1 MGNVRAKGR
10 WWYWF
15 CGVGHKDLGPVFEI
29 ETWVLGAHGCFRVR
43 YSLHST
49 ISVEKKKKCRR
60 VIVVGSGMIGRGTSL
75 WLKSFDNIF
84 IGREK

>member
-1 MGNVRAKGR
+1 MKAMNFVHGFHLVGIRTFAVMGNVRAKGR

-15 CGVGHKDLGPVFEI
+15 CGIGHNHLGLVFEI

-49 ISVEKKKKCRR
+49 TSVKKKIEVR
-60 VIVVGSGMIGRGTSL
+60 VICG
-75 WLKSFDNIF
+75 WK
-84 IGREK
+84 

>member
-1 MGNVRAKGR
+1 MMGNVRAKGR
-10 WWYWF
+10 WWCWF

-49 ISVEKKKKCRR
+49 ISVEKKKKKCRR
-60 VIVVGSGMIGRGTSL
+60 VIVVGSSMIGRGTSL
-75 WLKSFDNIF
+75 WLKNFDR
-84 IGREK
+84 GEK